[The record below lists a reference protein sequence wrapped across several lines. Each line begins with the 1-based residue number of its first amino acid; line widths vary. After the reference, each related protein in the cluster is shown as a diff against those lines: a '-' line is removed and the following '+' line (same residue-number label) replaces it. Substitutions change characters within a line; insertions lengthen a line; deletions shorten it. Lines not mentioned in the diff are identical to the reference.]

1 MTTSSDLPDLIATAV
16 LHTHELDERA
26 STSPLRLVR
35 ASRTLASM
43 RSGELLRILTRDEA
57 SLREFRALATVKKFV
72 VVSQERIDDHYVHL
86 IAPQRDG
93 PSDAW
98 SHDPAPID

>member
-1 MTTSSDLPDLIATAV
+1 MTMSSDLPDLVATGV
-16 LHTHELDERA
+16 LHTRELDERA

-35 ASRTLASM
+35 AARMLASM

-57 SLREFRALATVKKFV
+57 SLREFRALAKVKNFLV
-72 VVSQERIDDHYVHL
+72 ISQEQVESDYVHL
-86 IAPQRDG
+86 IAPGREA

-98 SHDPAPID
+98 AHDPSPVD

>member
-1 MTTSSDLPDLIATAV
+1 MTTSSDLPELTATAV

-26 STSPLRLVR
+26 SSAPLRLVR
-35 ASRTLASM
+35 AFRMLASM

-57 SLREFRALATVKKFV
+57 SLREFRALATVKEFV
-72 VVSQERIDDHYVHL
+72 VISQEQVDGDYVHL
-86 IAPQRDG
+86 IAPRPDA

-98 SHDPAPID
+98 ASAPAAIA